1 MKRVTTIGVVM
12 DNFRPAILEGA
23 GVYARE
29 HGIRLDGRWSVRA
42 DWMPAD
48 IAWDGV
54 VAYLVD
60 GKETLNRISALG
72 LPLLHLA
79 GWLGPL
85 ARPRMEPDF
94 AVAAALAVGEFQRLG
109 LARVAGLEWRP
120 YPIDRRAYRGLRLAL
135 RQAGMEFAGLYSWE
149 KGISAGR
156 IRSLGDELM
165 AVERP
170 FGLFLAHAGVAWS
183 LVDELLERG
192 IRIPEDI
199 SIIVIDK
206 DVQGTPVLAAVPL
219 TAVMLDDWQVG
230 YEAAAWL
237 HRMIRGEEHHQR
249 ILRVPPAG
257 LLRRESTGTTTY
269 QDPLVAKALHVIA
282 GPVDAD
288 LTVDELAKRVGA
300 SRRNLEQRFRKVTG
314 NTPNAAIL
322 KRRISEAKRLL
333 EKGIGSLSEVAQAS
347 GFSSVHYFTT
357 AFKREV
363 GEAPGVYRRG
373 KQETVRHATG
383 GAQLGEGEAGQ
394 DHGPG

>member
-42 DWMPAD
+42 DWMPEQPV
-48 IAWDGV
+48 WDGV
-54 VAYLVD
+54 LAYLVD
-60 GKETLNRISALG
+60 GKETLDRISALS

-79 GWLGPL
+79 GWLGRQAL
-85 ARPRMEPDF
+85 PRMEPDF
-94 AVAAALAVGEFQRLG
+94 AIAAALAVREFQKLG
-109 LARVAGLEWRP
+109 LNRVAGLEWRP
-120 YPIDRRAYRGLRLAL
+120 FPIDRRAYRGLRLAL
-135 RQAGMEFAGLYSWE
+135 RQAGMEFAGLSWE
-149 KGISAGR
+149 KGISVGR
-156 IRSLGDELM
+156 IRSLADELM
-165 AVERP
+165 EVKRP
-170 FGLFLAHAGVAWS
+170 FGLFLAHAGLAWS

-192 IRIPEDI
+192 IGIPEDI
-199 SIIVIDK
+199 AIIVIDK
-206 DVQGTPVLAAVPL
+206 DVQGTPALASVPL
-219 TAVMLDDWQVG
+219 TAVMLDDWQLG
-230 YEAAAWL
+230 YDAAAWM
-237 HRMIRGEEHHQR
+237 HRMIRGEEHRRR

-257 LLRRESTGTTTY
+257 LLRRESTGATSY

-300 SRRNLEQRFRKVTG
+300 SRRNLEQRFRKITG

-322 KRRISEAKRLL
+322 NRRVSEAKRLL
-333 EKGIGSLSEVAQAS
+333 EKGIGSISEVAHAS

-363 GEAPGVYRRG
+363 GEAPGAYRDS
-373 KQETVRHATG
+373 KKESARHAKRSG
-383 GAQLGEGEAGQ
+383 SW
-394 DHGPG
+394 

>member
-42 DWMPAD
+42 DWMPD
-48 IAWDGV
+48 HIAWDGIL
-54 VAYLVD
+54 AYLVD
-60 GKETLNRISALG
+60 GKDTLDRIAALK

-79 GWLGPL
+79 GWLGPQ

-94 AVAAALAVGEFQRLG
+94 AMAAALAVAEFQRLG
-109 LARVAGLEWRP
+109 LARVAGMEWRP

-135 RQAGMEFAGLYSWE
+135 RQASMEYVGLFSWE
-149 KGISAGR
+149 KGIWTDQ
-156 IRSLGDELM
+156 IQSLADELM
-165 AVERP
+165 KVERP
-170 FGLFLAHAGVAWS
+170 FGLFLVHAGVAWS

-192 IRIPEDI
+192 IGIPEDI
-199 SIIVIDK
+199 AIIVIDK
-206 DVQGTPVLAAVPL
+206 DVQRTPALAAVPL

-230 YEAAAWL
+230 YEAAAWM

-249 ILRVPPAG
+249 ILRIPPAE
-257 LLRRESTGTTTY
+257 LLRRESTGATTY
-269 QDPLVAKALHVIA
+269 QDPLVAKALHVIT

-288 LTVDELAKRVGA
+288 LTVDKLTRLVGA

-314 NTPNAAIL
+314 NTLNAAIL
-322 KRRISEAKRLL
+322 HHRISEAKRLL
-333 EKGIGSLSEVAQAS
+333 GKGIGSIAEVAQAS

-363 GEAPGVYRRG
+363 GEAPGAFRRN
-373 KQETVRHATG
+373 KKEKNHHQK
-383 GAQLGEGEAGQ
+383 
-394 DHGPG
+394 